1 MKKKNFPALT
11 LIPTLSLSLTHTH
24 THWHILSTHA
34 HAYIQTNSLTKA
46 CCSISLLSY
55 HAEFRGCCKIFFV
68 EQARN
73 FAPNWICR
81 ISSLC
86 QMSEIFFHSF
96 VTKQCQL
103 IFINPGQLFHAYT
116 HICAD
121 THTWN
126 SSYFTTL
133 SVFKTAFH
141 SLSHTPS
148 HSLLLINKQPTH
160 FHTNIHSIS
169 LTIPHSN
176 SLALTNTLALTRS
189 HTLTLNTYLTH
200 PHSLAPTR
208 WPFFSQWHSSIFSNH
223 KTSAWDLTW
232 CDADVDDADVVD
244 NFAFSRRHFV
254 SAISSSC
261 DATPLSEP
269 SDALRV
275 NFCVKQF
282 ETVENIKSSCGC
294 GTAVELK
301 GHDQEGYLIL
311 WFGRHP

>member
-1 MKKKNFPALT
+1 
-11 LIPTLSLSLTHTH
+11 
-24 THWHILSTHA
+24 
-34 HAYIQTNSLTKA
+34 
-46 CCSISLLSY
+46 
-55 HAEFRGCCKIFFV
+55 
-68 EQARN
+68 
-73 FAPNWICR
+73 
-81 ISSLC
+81 
-86 QMSEIFFHSF
+86 MSEIFFHSF
-96 VTKQCQL
+96 VTKP
-103 IFINPGQLFHAYT
+103 IDASNQLFHTYT
-116 HICAD
+116 CICAD

-208 WPFFSQWHSSIFSNH
+208 WPFFSQWHSSFFSNH
-223 KTSAWDLTW
+223 KTSASGLTW
-232 CDADVDDADVVD
+232 CDADVDDDDVVD

-275 NFCVKQF
+275 NFCKKKKLKQLR
-282 ETVENIKSSCGC
+282 IICHLGSRC
-294 GTAVELK
+294 GTAVKHL
-301 GHDQEGYLIL
+301 LIKL
-311 WFGRHP
+311 LDRI